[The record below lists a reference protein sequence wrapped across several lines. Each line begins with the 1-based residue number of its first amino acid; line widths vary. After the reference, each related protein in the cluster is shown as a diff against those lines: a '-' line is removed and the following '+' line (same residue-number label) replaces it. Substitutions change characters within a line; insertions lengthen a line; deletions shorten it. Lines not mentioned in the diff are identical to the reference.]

1 MRPPRSATILVG
13 AFSLLVTAI
22 AAAAG
27 TTLLWPGGPIDV
39 IWSIRND
46 DTHAK
51 MLALGWPVG
60 AGLWVLAV
68 VALAL
73 AVGSFAQRRWAW
85 WLAAAGISVNGV
97 ADLGRLATGGIVEG
111 LVGAVIAGL
120 ILFWL
125 TRPTVRV
132 QFSR

>member
-1 MRPPRSATILVG
+1 MRPPRPATILV
-13 AFSLLVTAI
+13 AVFSLLAAAI

-27 TTLLWPGGPIDV
+27 TTLIWPGGPLDI

-60 AGLWVLAV
+60 AGLWALAV
-68 VALAL
+68 VALVL
-73 AVGSFAQRRWAW
+73 TIGSFAQRRWAW
-85 WLAAAGISVNGV
+85 RLAVAGIAVNGV
-97 ADLGRLATGGIVEG
+97 ADLGRLATGGVVEG
-111 LVGAVIAGL
+111 MVGVVIAGL

-125 TRPTVRV
+125 TRHSVRA
-132 QFSR
+132 QFTQ